1 MKKGQIWETRPLEC
15 WQLAK
20 EIRRSYDGAIAGKD
34 KVLGQ
39 GMTSWALD
47 WASAFPAIRVVED
60 NPVGAMMAAQD
71 EPFARKARLA
81 SEVRGW
87 GREICGYHNTCW
99 GAQFLGETSDGNA
112 FPERYFTVPFPCVCD
127 SHIKRGQ
134 QCRDF
139 KPIARWTNDFTM
151 YIGERDEKR
160 EEAML
165 DHRNYNTLKLLNEME
180 VVFGQKLDDEMLFEL
195 ARNYSDIA
203 DIRSEIA
210 YFMTFKPTPLTV
222 KDLYSFF
229 QLRPSPKMGPDVLAN
244 FWKSLRDEVEFR
256 VKNKIAAVGS
266 ERFRWLEAHPP
277 PWHFLKYYRY
287 MERYGAVCLGS
298 QYSNLRELKIAPD
311 GSYTVRGYTEP
322 AFPDGFGNELTTR
335 EDVVRFM
342 TTPDAR
348 SPRHWKIE
356 EYIEPYKLN
365 EMMKIYNCDGALLG
379 IWRAG
384 VGCTLT
390 RKEQAMRL
398 RKEGYSVMVYE
409 GAQPGD
415 RVDLDE
421 KRMLE
426 QLDNWM
432 ESLGF
437 RILDDE

>member
-1 MKKGQIWETRPLEC
+1 MKKGQIWETKPLEC

-39 GMTSWALD
+39 GMTNWSID
-47 WASAFPAIRVVED
+47 WAAAFPAIRVVED
-60 NPVGAMMAAQD
+60 NPVGSMMAAQN

-87 GREICGYHNTCW
+87 GRELCGYHNNCW
-99 GAQFLGETSDGNA
+99 GAQFLGFTADGKP
-112 FPERYFTVPFPCVCD
+112 FPEREFTAPFPCVCD
-127 SHIKRGQ
+127 GHIKRGQ

-151 YIGERDEKR
+151 YIGEYDAKR

-165 DHRNYNTLKLLNEME
+165 EHRNFNTLRMLNEME
-180 VVFGQKLDDEMLFEL
+180 VVFGQKLDDEMMISM
-195 ARNYSDIA
+195 AKSSGQIA
-203 DIRSEIA
+203 DYRSEIA
-210 YFMTFKPTPLTV
+210 YYMTFKPAPLTV

-229 QLRPSPKMGPDVLAN
+229 QLRPSPKMGPDVVSN
-244 FWKSLRDEVEFR
+244 FWKSLRDEVKWR
-256 VKNKIAAVGS
+256 VDNKIAAVGS
-266 ERFRWLEAHPP
+266 ERFRWIEAHPP

-298 QYSNLRELKIAPD
+298 QYSNLREMTINPD
-311 GSYTVRGYTEP
+311 GTYVVRSFTEP
-322 AFPDGFGNELTTR
+322 SYPNDMELSTR

-342 TTPDAR
+342 VTPDAR

-356 EYIEPYKLN
+356 EYIEPDKLN
-365 EMMKIYNCDGALLG
+365 QMMKIYNADGALLG
-379 IWRAG
+379 IWRSG
-384 VGCTLT
+384 MGCTLL

-409 GAQPGD
+409 GSQPGD
-415 RVDLDE
+415 RIDLDE

-426 QLDNWM
+426 QLDTWM

-437 RILDDE
+437 QPLDDE

>member
-1 MKKGQIWETRPLEC
+1 MIKGQIWETKPLEV
-15 WQLAK
+15 WKLAK

-39 GMTSWALD
+39 GMSSFTMD
-47 WASAFPAIRVVED
+47 WSSAFPAIRIVED

-87 GREICGYHNTCW
+87 GREICGYHNNCW
-99 GAQFLGETSDGNA
+99 GAQFLGHTSDGNP
-112 FPERYFTVPFPCVCD
+112 FPERQFNAPFPCVCD

-134 QCRDF
+134 QCRDY
-139 KPIARWTNDFTM
+139 KPIARWTTDFTM
-151 YIGERDEKR
+151 YIGERDESR

-165 DHRNYNTLKLLNEME
+165 EHRNYNTLKMLNEIE
-180 VVFGQKLDDEMLFEL
+180 IVFGQKLDDEMLFEM
-195 ARNYSDIA
+195 ARSYSTITDV
-203 DIRSEIA
+203 RNEIA
-210 YFMTFKPTPLTV
+210 YYMTFKPTPLTV
-222 KDLYSFF
+222 KDMYSFF
-229 QLRPSPKMGPDVLAN
+229 QLRPSPKMGPDVLAQ
-244 FWKSLRDEVEFR
+244 FWTSLRDEVKWR
-256 VKNKIAAVGS
+256 VENKIAAVGT

-298 QYSNLRELKIAPD
+298 QYANLREMTFGDD
-311 GSYTVRGYTEP
+311 GSFEVRSFTEP
-322 AFPDGFGNELTTR
+322 SFSADMELSTR
-335 EDVVRFM
+335 EDAVRFM

-365 EMMKIYNCDGALLG
+365 EMMKIYKCDGALLAL
-379 IWRAG
+379 WRAG

-398 RKEGYSVMVYE
+398 REEGYSVLHYE

-415 RVDLDE
+415 RIDLDE
-421 KRMLE
+421 KRLLE
-426 QLDNWM
+426 QLDTWM

-437 RILDDE
+437 QMLDD